1 LKKAISELFSQKIN
15 NKLNTNKNKDLTQ
28 LKTSI
33 AFKILFI
40 YR

>member
-15 NKLNTNKNKDLTQ
+15 NKLNTNKNLAQ